1 MVVPYFGIGGAVRKA
16 LVKHVVLAY
25 PVTPVLRIRI
35 QIPVDGPCREAKG
48 ERVCVG
54 GCSSL

>member
-1 MVVPYFGIGGAVRKA
+1 MPYFGIGGAVRKA